1 VRAWERES
9 MTLTES
15 MRVRDRVRAWK
26 RESMTLT
33 ESMRVRDRA
42 SVRAERV
49 VRA

>member
-1 VRAWERES
+1 

-26 RESMTLT
+26 RESMTLI

-42 SVRAERV
+42 SVRTERV